1 MPSKQAAKQQ
11 YATMAAAKRDIK
23 ALFEAASRGDV
34 KTVEGTKDL
43 DKYKDGRGRSCL
55 HFAAASGSVDCAK
68 RILELAPQLSS
79 QADDDGATPLH
90 LAASRCRTAVVEL
103 LLKWGADAKSADAS
117 GATPLHDVK
126 DWRRGYFN
134 QATSISR

>member
-23 ALFEAASRGDV
+23 ALFEAASRGDTA
-34 KTVEGTKDL
+34 TVEGTKDL

-79 QADDDGATPLH
+79 QADDDGATPDDLREAVEIFEEVERTSRR
-90 LAASRCRTAVVEL
+90 LLGAAHPRVFDIEL
-103 LLKWGADAKSADAS
+103 NLKSARAALRAREDA
-117 GATPLHDVK
+117 
-126 DWRRGYFN
+126 
-134 QATSISR
+134 